1 MASDLQLQLVAT
13 LLRRGKAIDRL
24 SSAVLLLALAI
35 GLSPLLGMAASVP
48 AAGLCAALVVLGGVQ
63 KFYAIRVAIDAEL
76 FQHLSQAPDQLERRT
91 AELDQALLGLG
102 QPAANTG
109 RSWAQRRQGA
119 LGLLRRQA
127 LWCGLQLLVA
137 VSAVLLMPW
146 LSNG

>member
-35 GLSPLLGMAASVP
+35 GLSPLLGVATSLL
-48 AAGLCAALVVLGGVQ
+48 AAGLCTALVVLGGVQ

-102 QPAANTG
+102 QPAANAG
-109 RSWAQRRQGA
+109 RSWAQRSQGA